1 MPEALRVGVFSEV
14 GRPGSGSRH
23 FSGVSNFLSYN
34 IRYCKRRSLE
44 MDLHSYADDDRI
56 DEDGSVQLFGWRPRV
71 PVRVDP
77 TIPQDLRHVVPDQR
91 ILRAAAA
98 RCYDVIN
105 VIAPGTMGMQGIWVA
120 RRLGIPVVAMYTTSI
135 AEYAGKRAA
144 EVLGSLE
151 AVKAPTVSATEA
163 IGWWVMRRFYS
174 QRNGIEAVLAPTRRT
189 LEAIGPRLDA
199 PLSILGRGVDTEL
212 FRPAEGADPV
222 GGDARDRV
230 ARNRETRDRNVR
242 APDAGPLILYSGRL
256 HRGDKGLDRFIEI
269 LDAIPEARLLLV
281 GDGPHR
287 EGLEDDLG
295 HRAEFTGKLAGEE
308 LAAAYRRCDFFVF
321 PSKHDT
327 FGQVVMEAMASG
339 LPVVV
344 TNRGGPQEL
353 VDDGLTGFVADEESF
368 VDRVRELAAAPDLRR
383 KMGRRAR
390 EAAEARSWTRI
401 FDELMGHYRRL
412 AASREE
418 SE

>member
-1 MPEALRVGVFSEV
+1 MFSEV
-14 GRPGSGSRH
+14 GRPGSGNRH

-34 IRYCKRRSLE
+34 IRYCKQRGLA

-56 DEDGSVQLFGWRPRV
+56 DEDGSVHLFGWRPRV

-77 TIPQDLRHVVPDQR
+77 TIPQDLRHVVPDPR
-91 ILRAAAA
+91 ILRTATA
-98 RCYDVIN
+98 RCYDGIN
-105 VIAPGTMGMQGIWVA
+105 VIAPGTMGMQGVWVA
-120 RRLGIPVVAMYTTSI
+120 RRLGVPVVAMYTTSI

-144 EVLGSLE
+144 EVLGSME
-151 AVKAPTVSATEA
+151 AVKAATVSATEA
-163 IGWWVMRRFYS
+163 IGWWMMRRFYS
-174 QRNGIEAVLAPTRRT
+174 RRNGIAAVLVPTRRT
-189 LEAIGPRLDA
+189 LDAIGPRLDA
-199 PLSILGRGVDTEL
+199 PLAILGRGVDTEL
-212 FRPAEGADPV
+212 FRPAGDEVSAASEAGD
-222 GGDARDRV
+222 GDARAV
-230 ARNRETRDRNVR
+230 
-242 APDAGPLILYSGRL
+242 DAGPLILYSGRL

-269 LDAIPEARLLLV
+269 LDAVPEARLLVV

-287 EGLEDDLG
+287 EGLEADLG
-295 HRAEFTGKLAGEE
+295 HRAEFTGKLAGEA

-353 VDDGLTGFVADEESF
+353 VDDGVTGFVADDDRF
-368 VDRVRELAAAPDLRR
+368 LRRVRELAESRELRHT
-383 KMGRRAR
+383 MGLNAR
-390 EAAEARSWTRI
+390 QAAEARSWTRI

-412 AASREE
+412 AASREG

>member
-14 GRPGSGSRH
+14 GHSGSGSQH

-34 IRYCKRRSLE
+34 IRYCKQRGLE

-91 ILRAAAA
+91 ILRVAAA
-98 RCYDVIN
+98 RSYDVIN
-105 VIAPGTMGMQGIWVA
+105 VIAPGTMGMQGVWVA
-120 RRLGIPVVAMYTTSI
+120 RRLGVPVVAMYTTSI

-144 EVLGSLE
+144 EVLGPLE
-151 AVKAPTVSATEA
+151 AVKGPTVSATEA

-174 QRNGIEAVLAPTRRT
+174 KRNGIAAVLAPTRRT
-189 LEAIGPRLDA
+189 VEAIGPRLDA

-212 FRPAEGADPV
+212 FRPA
-222 GGDARDRV
+222 GDAMMAAGDVGDRDF
-230 ARNRETRDRNVR
+230 R
-242 APDAGPLILYSGRL
+242 AVDTGPLILYSGRL

-287 EGLEDDLG
+287 EGLEADLG
-295 HRAEFTGKLAGEE
+295 DRAEFTGRLAGEE
-308 LAAAYRRCDFFVF
+308 LAAAYRHCDFFVF

-353 VDDGLTGFVADEESF
+353 VDDGVTGFVADDDRF
-368 VDRVRELAAAPDLRR
+368 LDRVRELAASPELRR
-383 KMGRRAR
+383 QMGRRAR
-390 EAAEARSWTRI
+390 QAAEARSWTRI
-401 FDELMGHYRRL
+401 FDDLMGHYRRF
-412 AASREE
+412 AAGRDGTV
-418 SE
+418 